1 MKHSFLIQLTPL
13 KFVYRWF
20 AVAYLIVM
28 FFLLPGFVL
37 GLSMAGPN
45 VLFCVAGP
53 ILILLALIVIINL
66 MQANLPNFLPGLL
79 QNWSFL
85 PLWMRSLEP
94 TDALL
99 RKMTCNF
106 FCCSQ
111 YDMVPDG
118 SNEPEECMQEAH
130 PRIIINL

>member
-1 MKHSFLIQLTPL
+1 
-13 KFVYRWF
+13 
-20 AVAYLIVM
+20 M

-45 VLFCVAGP
+45 VLIGVAGP
-53 ILILLALIVIINL
+53 ILVILTLVVIINVI
-66 MQANLPNFLPGLL
+66 QAHIPNILPAILRD
-79 QNWSFL
+79 WSFL
-85 PLWMRSLEP
+85 PLWMHSLDP
-94 TDALL
+94 MDAVL

-118 SNEPEECMQEAH
+118 SQEPEQCMEEAH
-130 PRIIINL
+130 PRIIISV